1 MGGDIRVIQQYETM
15 RREASKL
22 ANPHPQPHPHAHAH
36 AHPRPRPHPR
46 PHPRPR
52 PHQASKLAK
61 KHQKEVATLDDKFKE
76 RMHGLTLTLAL
87 TLTLTLTLTLPLTL
101 PLTQARAQAQPALP
115 LRMDP
120 HGPRVC

>member
-1 MGGDIRVIQQYETM
+1 MIQQYETM

-22 ANPHPQPHPHAHAH
+22 ANPHPHPH
-36 AHPRPRPHPR
+36 
-46 PHPRPR
+46 

-87 TLTLTLTLTLPLTL
+87 TLTLTLTLTLALTL
-101 PLTQARAQAQPALP
+101 TLTLTLTLALT
-115 LRMDP
+115 LTD
-120 HGPRVC
+120 